1 MENDLFR
8 LLLTSC
14 GAVCY
19 SVYVWFL
26 SRKKGVYMKALRI
39 RYGDYMS
46 RLRERGMTQKQVAE
60 AVGVTNRHWS
70 LVVSGAVQNVGGVTA
85 AEAAAVLGMT
95 FDQLWEVVE
104 VPDPAIAPKSGAGV
118 LQMAAAG

>member
-1 MENDLFR
+1 MLFCLCTVSFTQAR
-8 LLLTSC
+8 
-14 GAVCY
+14 GDA
-19 SVYVWFL
+19 
-26 SRKKGVYMKALRI
+26 MKALRI

-85 AEAAAVLGMT
+85 AEAATVLGMT

-104 VPDPAIAPKSGAGV
+104 VPDPVVAPKSGAGV